1 MSFGEALRD
10 LRRSA
15 GFSQREL
22 ALRAGLDFS
31 YISKVEN
38 GRTPPPAADT
48 VVKLC
53 RIMGAAPEHLL
64 SLTGKIP
71 SDVQQTV
78 SASPAAQ
85 EFLREA
91 QRVGITD
98 EDWRM
103 LKQGLRKL
111 RGEDDEVRMADG

>member
-10 LRRSA
+10 LRRSV
-15 GFSQREL
+15 GLSQREL
-22 ALRAGLDFS
+22 AHQAGLDFS

-38 GRTPPPAADT
+38 ERTPPPAADT
-48 VVKLC
+48 IVRLC
-53 RIMGAAPEHLL
+53 QVMGVAPERLL

-78 SASPAAQ
+78 SASSAAQ

-91 QRVGITD
+91 HRVGITD
-98 EDWRM
+98 EDWKI
-103 LKQGLRKL
+103 LKQGLSKL
-111 RGEDDEVRMADG
+111 RREE